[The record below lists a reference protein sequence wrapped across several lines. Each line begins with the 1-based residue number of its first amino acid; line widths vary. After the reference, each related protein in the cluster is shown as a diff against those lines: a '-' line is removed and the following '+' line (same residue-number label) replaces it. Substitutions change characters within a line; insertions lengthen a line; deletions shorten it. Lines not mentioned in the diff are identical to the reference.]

1 MMEETPIWYNQH
13 SKRSNNSR
21 LNDLERKLEELIKR
35 FEVLERKVS
44 VLLHDHHSDGGPS

>member
-21 LNDLERKLEELIKR
+21 LNDLEKKLEDLKHRI
-35 FEVLERKVS
+35 EVLERTVND
-44 VLLHDHHSDGGPS
+44 LLYNHHSDGGPS